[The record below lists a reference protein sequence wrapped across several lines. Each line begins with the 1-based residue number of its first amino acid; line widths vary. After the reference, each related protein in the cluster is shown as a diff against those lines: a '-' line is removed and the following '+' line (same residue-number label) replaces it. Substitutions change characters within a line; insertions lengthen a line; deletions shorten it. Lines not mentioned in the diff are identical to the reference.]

1 MKKKLLLIMF
11 ALVLVP
17 VLASAAQVE
26 GTVQGYTCVTQ
37 GKVCPVGKEDP
48 MVAVE
53 RVFVVLTAAGDY
65 YFVPNVDRAVLAR
78 HIRKKVRVTGALN
91 AKFKSITASK
101 IERRYKGGWKVTW
114 SPEMQRDIE
123 KKLSL

>member
-53 RVFVVLTAAGDY
+53 RVFVVLTAGGDY
-65 YFVPNVDRAVLAR
+65 YFVLNVDRAVLAR
-78 HIRKKVRVTGALN
+78 HIRKKIRVTGALK
-91 AKFKSITASK
+91 AKFKSITARK
-101 IERRYKGGWKVTW
+101 LERRYKGGWKITW
-114 SPEMQRDIE
+114 SPAMERDIE
-123 KKLSL
+123 KMLR